1 MRIKHGS
8 KLNCEE
14 LMKLIL
20 VLVMLF
26 ALNANA
32 SDPPKKGD
40 DKKTLERS
48 LVPERITRPKSTPD
62 SLPQPVE
69 KKEAGE
75 GCSKF
80 EYKEKPAKIV
90 CLNKAT
96 GEKPKAAAK

>member
-1 MRIKHGS
+1 MVQ

-14 LMKLIL
+14 LMKFVF
-20 VLVMLF
+20 VL
-26 ALNANA
+26 
-32 SDPPKKGD
+32 D
-40 DKKTLERS
+40 DKKSVERS
-48 LVPERITRPKSTPD
+48 AVPERITRPKSTPD

-90 CLNKAT
+90 CMNKAT
-96 GEKPKAAAK
+96 GEKPKPAAK